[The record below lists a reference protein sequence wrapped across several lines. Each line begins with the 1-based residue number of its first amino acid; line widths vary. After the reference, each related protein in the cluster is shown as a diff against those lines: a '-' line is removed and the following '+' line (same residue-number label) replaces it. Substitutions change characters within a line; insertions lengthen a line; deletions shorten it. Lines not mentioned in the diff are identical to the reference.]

1 MTLQSGTDWP
11 EKFTFDDV
19 LLLPGYSEVLPS
31 EVDLGTRLARDIS
44 LRIPVLSAAMDTV
57 TESEMAIALAQEGG
71 MGVVHKNMSIESQ
84 CGHVRR
90 VKRSESGIVV
100 DPVTISVD
108 AVFRDAVVLAERNG
122 VSGFPVVDGDRL
134 VGMLTNR
141 DYQFEEDMDRPV
153 RELMTPVER
162 IVTAPQ
168 GTDAKEALLMLREHK
183 LEKLPLVDD
192 EMRVKGLV
200 TAKDVRKAIAYPDAC
215 KDSRGS
221 LRVGAAVGVGNEA
234 VERAAALVDVGVD
247 CLFVDTAHGH
257 SSRVIEMV
265 RSLRADYREMAI
277 VAGNVV
283 TPEAVDALAD
293 AGADCIKIGVG
304 PGSICTTRVIA
315 GVGCPQI
322 SAVIECSRAASAMG
336 LCTIAD

>member
-183 LEKLPLVDD
+183 LE
-192 EMRVKGLV
+192 
-200 TAKDVRKAIAYPDAC
+200 
-215 KDSRGS
+215 
-221 LRVGAAVGVGNEA
+221 
-234 VERAAALVDVGVD
+234 
-247 CLFVDTAHGH
+247 
-257 SSRVIEMV
+257 
-265 RSLRADYREMAI
+265 
-277 VAGNVV
+277 
-283 TPEAVDALAD
+283 
-293 AGADCIKIGVG
+293 
-304 PGSICTTRVIA
+304 
-315 GVGCPQI
+315 
-322 SAVIECSRAASAMG
+322 
-336 LCTIAD
+336 